1 MPHTDET
8 KLCAIRFPLQL
19 LSELNRNVKRGER
32 GDFIVKATE
41 RALLE
46 LRQADVLQECR
57 GIYDAQAYPEFST
70 SEATQ
75 AWVDAL
81 RKEAD
86 QNGHT
91 THED

>member
-1 MPHTDET
+1 MADTDKT
-8 KLCAIRFPLQL
+8 KLCAIRFPQNL
-19 LSELNRNVKRGER
+19 LIDLKHHVKRGKR

-46 LRQADVLQECR
+46 FRQAQALQECR

-75 AWVDAL
+75 DWVEAL
-81 RKEAD
+81 RKDAD
-86 QNGHT
+86 QNKCT
-91 THED
+91 THEE